1 MIEEPDVIDRLGNLI
16 ELLHFKER
24 EMLAR
29 GPGPL
34 AVLKDVKIWRN
45 WEDYPVLEPPDKTR
59 WQKKL
64 DRLGKQWDL
73 YQVAFLRRFF
83 RRWVDQTL
91 AGDAAKNSGVIRKI
105 VQTVM
110 KRKEEKQRKE
120 AKAKRVKFVGLPG
133 KREGTPEKKSDAKKE
148 KNDRRKFVRKAAKAI
163 EAEKKKKQ
171 KKKQEKGTEKERI
184 EDGEEKVK
192 NMEDNEQKEGEES
205 KGQEKSEENKDQGKS
220 EENKDQ
226 EQSEEK
232 KASNV
237 TKKHAKKKGKQKSSK
252 KKQQEERSR
261 ALAKEREAIIRRVS
275 QRRHQEKIMPSLNLK
290 YELEDDVQVSLGE
303 ITAQYSQDQPSTHT
317 EVGQSELDGP
327 VDEQSGS
334 ERAAEECEEVT
345 NDGVQGDEA
354 LTHNSCI
361 EEESENETQSKPSK
375 GEIQEAV
382 TEEESGPEQAVEEES
397 EIEHEVDANSEPGK
411 QFEADNTA
419 NGEPEHS
426 ERLEAPDINQE
437 EHEEH
442 TDEEED
448 HVEHAHMGDDSPE
461 PENEDSHTTDT
472 TNNDSQPSTS
482 QENMQSTSPYNIGA
496 AVPTQE
502 EEENTEVMS
511 LIFPEEESDM
521 NI

>member
-16 ELLHFKER
+16 ELLHLKER

-91 AGDAAKNSGVIRKI
+91 AGDAEKNSAVIRKI

-120 AKAKRVKFVGLPG
+120 AKAKRVKFVGLPV
-133 KREGTPEKKSDAKKE
+133 KREGTPEKKDDAKKE
-148 KNDRRKFVRKAAKAI
+148 KKDRRKFVRKATKAI
-163 EAEKKKKQ
+163 EAEKKKKRM
-171 KKKQEKGTEKERI
+171 KQAKGNEQAKI
-184 EDGEEKVK
+184 EGGEEKSLIEEK
-192 NMEDNEQKEGEES
+192 EQKEGEES
-205 KGQEKSEENKDQGKS
+205 QGQEKSEENK
-220 EENKDQ
+220 EQ
-226 EQSEEK
+226 EQSEKKKELEK

-237 TKKHAKKKGKQKSSK
+237 PKKHAKKKAKQKSSK
-252 KKQQEERSR
+252 KKSQQEERSR

-275 QRRHQEKIMPSLNLK
+275 QRRHQEKKMPSLNLK

-303 ITAQYSQDQPSTHT
+303 ITAQHSQDRPSTYT
-317 EVGQSELDGP
+317 EVGQSELDGAA
-327 VDEQSGS
+327 DEQSGS
-334 ERAAEECEEVT
+334 ERAAEEVRS
-345 NDGVQGDEA
+345 DPGAKDDEDF
-354 LTHNSCI
+354 TRNSCI
-361 EEESENETQSKPSK
+361 EEESENETQSKPPM

-382 TEEESGPEQAVEEES
+382 IEEKSGPEPAVEEES
-397 EIEHEVDANSEPGK
+397 EIEREVEAHPEPET
-411 QFEADNTA
+411 QFNKDPEQAAD
-419 NGEPEHS
+419 GEPEHS
-426 ERLEAPDINQE
+426 EGFEAPDTNKE
-437 EHEEH
+437 EHTQH

-448 HVEHAHMGDDSPE
+448 HVEHAHMADDSPE
-461 PENEDSHTTDT
+461 PANDTTD
-472 TNNDSQPSTS
+472 NESQPSTP
-482 QENMQSTSPYNIGA
+482 QENRQSTSRPNIGA
-496 AVPTQE
+496 VVPTQE

-511 LIFPEEESDM
+511 LISDEEESDM